1 MPRLAK
7 DAKQQSSGKITR
19 NPKCARCRNH
29 GFIVQLKGHAGKCEF
44 HHCACWKC
52 SLITERTKIM
62 AFQRRIKK
70 SQAEEAEPGEPASA
84 QAEDAPQVPP
94 TASHG
99 NGAGQVA
106 QEARTP
112 TAGAAAQGTGSDA
125 QDPHCWASQRQSNK
139 DGAFMN
145 RTPRFPADYIFAELT
160 PRDLYPG
167 DLLTMPIPVKLY
179 PYYGNPYACQ
189 TLLLNMAGA
198 GADSVPGL
206 PHFQSA
212 GVPYSPEECRVPLF
226 PPPLMAHVG
235 VQQEQAVQH
244 LPFTG
249 LLKDREKRTGMHPH
263 DTQTPDVNS
272 MDSL

>member
-125 QDPHCWASQRQSNK
+125 QDP
-139 DGAFMN
+139 
-145 RTPRFPADYIFAELT
+145 
-160 PRDLYPG
+160 DLYPG

-212 GVPYSPEECRVPLF
+212 GVPYSPEVITHF
-226 PPPLMAHVG
+226 I
-235 VQQEQAVQH
+235 
-244 LPFTG
+244 T
-249 LLKDREKRTGMHPH
+249 KNT
-263 DTQTPDVNS
+263 
-272 MDSL
+272 